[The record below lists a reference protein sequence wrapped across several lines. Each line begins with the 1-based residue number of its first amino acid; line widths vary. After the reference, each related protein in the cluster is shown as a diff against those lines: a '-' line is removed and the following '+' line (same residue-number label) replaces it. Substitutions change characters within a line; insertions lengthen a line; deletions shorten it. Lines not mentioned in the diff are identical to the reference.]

1 MAPEVQRNDQG
12 ELIMNFMAEENPQM
26 SAADF
31 LPERRSL
38 ASLRRAAAAC
48 RGCPLWQTGTQT
60 VFGEGRRDARLML
73 VGEVP
78 GDREDLA
85 GRPFVGP
92 AGQLLDDALQR
103 AGIEREDTYVT
114 NVVKHFKWEARGR
127 RRLHKT
133 PNRRE
138 IGACLPWLDAEIE
151 LIKPKVLICLGATAA
166 KALLG
171 SNFRVSQKRGEF
183 VASSLA
189 PHVTATVHP
198 SAILRL
204 RPEADRAA
212 EIERFVADLRI
223 ARVALDGDE
232 SG

>member
-1 MAPEVQRNDQG
+1 MDEEDPET
-12 ELIMNFMAEENPQM
+12 

-31 LPERRSL
+31 LPARRSL
-38 ASLRRAAAAC
+38 ASLRRAAASC

-73 VGEVP
+73 VGEIP

-92 AGQLLDDALQR
+92 AGRLLDHALQR

-114 NVVKHFKWEARGR
+114 NVVKHFKWEARGP

-151 LIKPKVLICLGATAA
+151 LIKPKVLICLGGTAS

-171 SNFRVSQKRGEF
+171 SDFRVSERRGEW

-189 PHVTATVHP
+189 PHVTSTIHP

-204 RPEADRAA
+204 RPQADRAA
-212 EIERFVADLRI
+212 EIERFVADLRV
-223 ARVALDGDE
+223 ARAALDADE
-232 SG
+232 SD